1 MERSRAGEFQPYR
14 DEPSPYHFEVELR
27 EPMSD
32 PMRGNLEAMAEFQTE
47 GDQLVRIVAE
57 DMDLG
62 FRRIAY
68 LGFADLP
75 GVTRY

>member
-1 MERSRAGEFQPYR
+1 
-14 DEPSPYHFEVELR
+14 
-27 EPMSD
+27 MSD

>member
-1 MERSRAGEFQPYR
+1 
-14 DEPSPYHFEVELR
+14 
-27 EPMSD
+27 
-32 PMRGNLEAMAEFQTE
+32 
-47 GDQLVRIVAE
+47 VRIVAE

-75 GVTRY
+75 GVRRY